1 MSKAGNDNDN
11 KDFKISDR
19 IIPHNELAETEP
31 KMTFEEIIKTLS
43 RLQDELYARGL
54 EDSAALLHRALGKLT
69 ICTLNA
75 VIAKKME
82 AKPKSEAA

>member
-1 MSKAGNDNDN
+1 MKNDNG
-11 KDFKISDR
+11 FKVSER
-19 IIPHNELAETEP
+19 IIPHNELADTEP
-31 KMTFEEIIKTLS
+31 KMTFEEIIKALS
-43 RLQDELYARGL
+43 RLQDELYARGF
-54 EDSAALLHRALGKLT
+54 EDSAVLLHRALGKLT